1 MVLGQGIGDE
11 AGFFEGLVD
20 DYEEFVF
27 TFFPIITRRE
37 LLEAVRDMKASQET
51 RAFVHATAAITINMR
66 VNQRRHCDYDIV
78 RSQVLFLVTRGLE
91 IRGAI
96 MPYQRPNVQTIML
109 STFIHVCL
117 FAHHVNDDMAF
128 FYLRE
133 AITNLQ
139 ILDVDGV
146 AGAANNNN
154 DRPRLQRLYW
164 LLFIHERFASLRF
177 YRVPILSPLSSLPVS
192 DGTLE
197 PGIEQWYTAIIQ
209 RFCMLDDTFIANW
222 IKKGNPSAPECDA
235 GTDWSWIEAKQ
246 AQLSAEM
253 DLHAHPSPIL
263 TEMQQVDI
271 IITSYWVRTL
281 LWQIALSVCLL
292 TSDSSSDWM
301 SLSFPLRLSHQLQS
315 LLTLISRDSIEV
327 HGAGILQKIFD
338 ITSTIADILIH
349 VTPLTPRADTEAHIA
364 DFFFLYDYLNN
375 MSKFFEAER
384 KLLQEKRE
392 RIRVIFSR

>member
-281 LWQIALSVCLL
+281 LWQIALS
-292 TSDSSSDWM
+292 
-301 SLSFPLRLSHQLQS
+301 S

>member
-1 MVLGQGIGDE
+1 MALGPGIGDE
-11 AGFFEGLVD
+11 TAFFEGLVD
-20 DYEEFVF
+20 DYGEFVF
-27 TFFPIITRRE
+27 AFFPIITKHE
-37 LLEAVRDMKASQET
+37 LLEAIRSMNVSQDN

-66 VNQRRHCDYDIV
+66 VNQRRHCDYDTV
-78 RSQVLFLVTRGLE
+78 RSQVLFHVTRGLE

-96 MPYQRPNVQTIML
+96 MPYHRPNVQTIML
-109 STFIHVCL
+109 SMFVHVCL
-117 FAHHVNDDMAF
+117 FSHHVNDDMAF

-139 ILDVDGV
+139 ILEVDGMARAV
-146 AGAANNNN
+146 NN
-154 DRPRLQRLYW
+154 DRPRLQRLHG

-177 YRVPILSPLSSLPVS
+177 YRVPILSPLSSPPDS

-197 PGIEQWYTAIIQ
+197 PGIEQWYTAIVQ

-222 IKKGNPSAPECDA
+222 INKGNASALECDA
-235 GTDWSWIEAKQ
+235 GTDWSWIETKQ

-253 DLHAHPSPIL
+253 DLRAHPSPIL

-271 IITSYWVRTL
+271 LITGYWVRTL
-281 LWQIALSVCLL
+281 LWQIALSLCLL

-315 LLTLISRDSIEV
+315 LLTSISRAAIEV

-338 ITSTIADILIH
+338 ITNTIADILIH
-349 VTPLTPRADTEAHIA
+349 VTPSRPRADTEAHIA

-384 KLLQEKRE
+384 KILQEKRE
-392 RIRVIFSR
+392 RIRVIFAK